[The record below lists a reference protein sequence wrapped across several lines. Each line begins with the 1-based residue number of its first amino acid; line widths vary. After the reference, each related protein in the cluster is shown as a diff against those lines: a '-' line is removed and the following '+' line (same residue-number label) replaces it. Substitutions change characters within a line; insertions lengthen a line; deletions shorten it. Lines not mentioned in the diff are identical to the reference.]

1 MTDIKPEW
9 TNSPERLKELRD
21 WEVKTELATEN
32 ELNDDH
38 LNHSQSGTYF
48 ISALRVLWL
57 KRKWTLLPKYFV
69 FSESAKIKHQNIY
82 KVEFLVK
89 RYPFFCLRTWHNVVR
104 IALSTTDDIVK

>member
-38 LNHSQSGTYF
+38 LNHFPSGTYF
-48 ISALRVLWL
+48 
-57 KRKWTLLPKYFV
+57 T
-69 FSESAKIKHQNIY
+69 
-82 KVEFLVK
+82 
-89 RYPFFCLRTWHNVVR
+89 
-104 IALSTTDDIVK
+104 